1 MRATPRAF
9 FRLVRKITPKG
20 YEYAV
25 RVAQLRT
32 VDGNIVCAR
41 CAVASTPWSRFVGL
55 MGRASLA
62 ADEGMLFP
70 HTGSI
75 HMFFM
80 RFPIDA
86 VFCDRDLRVVKV
98 VRGLAPRRTAAAR
111 GAKVVIELAAGA
123 ADALEPGMQ
132 LVLEE

>member
-1 MRATPRAF
+1 
-9 FRLVRKITPKG
+9 
-20 YEYAV
+20 
-25 RVAQLRT
+25 VAQLRT
-32 VDGNIVCAR
+32 ADGRIVCAR
-41 CAVASTPWSRFVGL
+41 CVVASTPWSRFVGL

-62 ADEGMLFP
+62 DDEGMLFTR
-70 HTGSI
+70 TGSI

-98 VRGLAPRRTAAAR
+98 VRGLAPWRTAAGR
-111 GAKVVIELAAGA
+111 GAKVVIELASGA
-123 ADALEPGMQ
+123 AAGIEPDDR